1 MNKLIIA
8 LSVACASAC
17 VFAADNAIPKV
28 TSNEWF
34 TVASGTVSG
43 GSFDSEKQP
52 TYEGGKYV
60 IDSEPD
66 SPVTFTADEK
76 TSGKDMT
83 EVSFTLDTSI
93 VPADARQNL
102 STKGKV
108 AFAASEASGDAKAY
122 FAWLGV
128 DVDNDSN
135 GWVQLEGADVK
146 EDNASYKL
154 DVTFDNREGS
164 KKVQFKVDGTAL
176 TANGVDWLAYAS
188 PVSATELAIDLV
200 GSGSITSIYGN
211 QLTITAEVVPVDG
224 GKIEIKEEDVK
235 KFDIPTTMSKDAYFA
250 QKADKAFSGFKSD
263 ISVGAAYALGL
274 IAENESTGKMAPVN
288 GGELIAKALAE
299 TPDDNGIKLGLNV
312 TPPQGTGATI
322 DYLVVD
328 ENKETTKGL
337 VIPSSKLGAGL
348 MKFTVKAIVTPAAE

>member
-34 TVASGTVSG
+34 TVASGTESG
-43 GSFDSEKQP
+43 GSFDSEKKP

-60 IDSEPD
+60 IDSELE
-66 SPVTFTADEK
+66 SPVTFTAE
-76 TSGKDMT
+76 TAEAAKDMT
-83 EVSFTLDTSI
+83 EVSFDLDTSI

-102 STKGKV
+102 ATKGKV
-108 AFAASEASGDAKAY
+108 AFAASEASGDTKAY

-128 DVDNDSN
+128 ENDDN
-135 GWVQLEGADVK
+135 GWVQLTGADVK

-164 KKVQFKVDGTAL
+164 KKVQFKVDGAAL

-188 PVSATELAIDLV
+188 PVSATALAIDLV

-224 GKIEIKEEDVK
+224 GKITIKEEDVK
-235 KFDIPTTMSKDAYFA
+235 KFDIPTDMSKDTFFA

-299 TPDDNGIKLGLNV
+299 TPDAKGIKLGLNV
-312 TPPQGTGATI
+312 TPPEGTGAKI

-328 ENKETTKGL
+328 ENKGTTEGL

-348 MKFTVKAIVTPAAE
+348 KKFTVKAIVTPAAE

>member
-28 TSNEWF
+28 TSNGWF
-34 TVASGTVSG
+34 TVASGNETG
-43 GSFDSEKQP
+43 GSFNKTGLYDGS
-52 TYEGGKYV
+52 KYV
-60 IDSEPD
+60 IDSELE
-66 SPVTFTADEK
+66 SPVTFTASEK
-76 TSGKDMT
+76 TPGKDMT

-93 VPADARQNL
+93 VPADARKDL

-108 AFAASEASGDAKAY
+108 AFAASEVSEGVNAY
-122 FAWLGV
+122 FAWLGGA
-128 DVDNDSN
+128 N
-135 GWVQLEGADVK
+135 WVQLTGPDVK
-146 EDNASYKL
+146 ADNASYKL

-176 TANGVDWLAYAS
+176 TANGVDWLNYAS

-224 GKIEIKEEDVK
+224 GKIEIKEEDVQ
-235 KFDIPTTMSKDAYFA
+235 KFLIPTTMTKDEFFA
-250 QKADKAFSGFKSD
+250 QKAAGAFKGFKTD

-274 IAENESTGKMAPVN
+274 IAEDKSTGTMAPVD
-288 GGELIAKALAE
+288 GGQLIAKALAE
-299 TPDDNGIKLGLNV
+299 TPDANGIKLGLNV
-312 TPPQGTGATI
+312 TPPEGTGATI
-322 DYLVVD
+322 TYQVVD
-328 ENKETTKGL
+328 ESNAATQGL

-348 MKFTVKAIVTPAAE
+348 KKFTVKAIVTPAAE